1 MKRYFQLLIVR
12 LLLKRG
18 GNVCGVWLD
27 ISMLMLLN
35 TFLRILP
42 RPWKIA
48 REAFVIEPQF
58 SVGGNAGS
66 SVLSASDLLA
76 IKRCNEK
83 KNRQTN
89 ILSYGSRIFRLV
101 TCLNQKATHGV
112 VGTRKKNTSNVI
124 SVQIKFRRKSL
135 IRNWKK
141 NLKITKESFP
151 GFSKAKTKL

>member
-89 ILSYGSRIFRLV
+89 ILSYGSQIFRLV

-112 VGTRKKNTSNVI
+112 VGTRKKKHIEHYFCTNKI
-124 SVQIKFRRKSL
+124 P
-135 IRNWKK
+135 KK
-141 NLKITKESFP
+141 VLDSKLKK
-151 GFSKAKTKL
+151 KLKNH